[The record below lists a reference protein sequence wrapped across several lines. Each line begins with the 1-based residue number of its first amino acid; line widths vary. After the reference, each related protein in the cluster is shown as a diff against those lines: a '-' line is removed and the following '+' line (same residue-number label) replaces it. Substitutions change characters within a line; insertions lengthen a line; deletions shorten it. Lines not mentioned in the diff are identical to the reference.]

1 MLIKNAQIGT
11 QVSDIRFSDVIELIG
26 QDLPIV
32 GNDDVIDAQG
42 ADVIPGLH
50 DHHIHF
56 FASLAREYSVD
67 CGPPFVVD
75 LTELASC
82 LRKPSTPN
90 GCVRGF
96 GYLESVAGDIDR
108 YALDLIV

>member
-11 QVSDIRFSDVIELIG
+11 QVSDIRLSDVIELIG
-26 QDLPIV
+26 QDLSIV
-32 GNDDVIDAQG
+32 GNEEVIDAQG

-56 FASLAREYSVD
+56 FASLAREYSVE
-67 CGPPFVVD
+67 CGPPFVGD
-75 LTELASC
+75 LSELASC

-90 GCVRGF
+90 GWVR
-96 GYLESVAGDIDR
+96 
-108 YALDLIV
+108 